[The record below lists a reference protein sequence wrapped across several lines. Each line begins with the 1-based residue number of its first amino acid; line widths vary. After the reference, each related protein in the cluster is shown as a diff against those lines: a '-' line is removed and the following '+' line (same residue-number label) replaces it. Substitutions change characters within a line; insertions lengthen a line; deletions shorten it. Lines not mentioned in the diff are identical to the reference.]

1 MSENKIIEIE
11 QDYSKENLEIN
22 PTWTP
27 LSNGEIFSN
36 YIAAKANMSD
46 EDRKSLESGSTTIL
60 GKCINPKNIAEVNL
74 NSTGLCFGQIQSGK
88 TTSMEAVF
96 TLAADNNFKILIL
109 LTGSVGPLVVQNT
122 GRIDNILESRRFE
135 VLRNVGR
142 EWDHPRILDIL
153 KEF

>member
-1 MSENKIIEIE
+1 MTENKIIEIE
-11 QDYSKENLEIN
+11 QDYSNENLKIN

-36 YIAAKANMSD
+36 YLSTKKNMNE
-46 EDRKSLESGSTTIL
+46 EDRNNLESGSGKIL
-60 GKCINPKNIAEVNL
+60 GKCINPKNVTEENL

-109 LTGSVGPLVVQNT
+109 LTGSVGPLVVQKT
-122 GRIDNILESRRFE
+122 GRIDNIL
-135 VLRNVGR
+135 
-142 EWDHPRILDIL
+142 
-153 KEF
+153 

>member
-36 YIAAKANMSD
+36 YITAKANMSD

-60 GKCINPKNIAEVNL
+60 GKCINPKNNPEWKNNL
-74 NSTGLCFGQIQSGK
+74 DG
-88 TTSMEAVF
+88 
-96 TLAADNNFKILIL
+96 
-109 LTGSVGPLVVQNT
+109 GSIYL
-122 GRIDNILESRRFE
+122 SR
-135 VLRNVGR
+135 
-142 EWDHPRILDIL
+142 
-153 KEF
+153 